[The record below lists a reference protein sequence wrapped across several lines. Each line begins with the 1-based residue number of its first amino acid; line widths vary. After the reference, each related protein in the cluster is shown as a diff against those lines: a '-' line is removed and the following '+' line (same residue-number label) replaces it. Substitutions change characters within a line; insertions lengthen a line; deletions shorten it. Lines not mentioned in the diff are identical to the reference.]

1 MTARLRDMLTEA
13 TETTPPVTLAA
24 DTWQR
29 GRRARRRARTL
40 GTAAVVAVVALLAV
54 AIPPV
59 VRTVATGPVDGGPAD
74 GGASVPADVDIPWM
88 WQATVQQDPP
98 GAAAVLFGGD
108 ASFGL
113 QGTDIFD
120 SEGKLAVVGRDGDYR
135 MLLYAGMNSITAGDD
150 VQLSPDGTRVA
161 HNYVI
166 ASDISEYG
174 GGLVITDL
182 TTGRST
188 FYPTPA
194 DGGVCCTPVAWAPD
208 GRSLLARQ
216 ISDAVGTAT
225 RLVLFDL
232 DNGNTK
238 PINAYGR
245 ADHIRTASAGAFAPD
260 GQSFVVTEG
269 TKVRLTDRT
278 SKTLWTADLGPRRYL
293 AGVGA
298 FTPDGTRITT
308 VTLDGCLDTCDTAAL
323 AARRWTFGYLDA
335 RTGKDVAGPAL
346 PPVTGLSVRALGWSR
361 GTELVA
367 LRYAPEVGAHKSARD
382 QRWNDTGWDQTSHVT
397 LVGLGP
403 DGATRTLLDPPDGVL
418 DMDIPRD
425 LLEAGRFGGP
435 SSSPSIFPARSI
447 IWYAAVPFGCLLL
460 TVGTVAWLT
469 VRAVRRSRRRWRE
482 PARAG

>member
-13 TETTPPVTLAA
+13 TETVPPVTLAA
-24 DTWQR
+24 DTWRR
-29 GRRARRRARTL
+29 GRRARRRARAL
-40 GTAAVVAVVALLAV
+40 GTAAVVAVVALLTV

-59 VRTVATGPVDGGPAD
+59 VRVVATGPAD
-74 GGASVPADVDIPWM
+74 GGASVPADLDIPWM

-98 GAAAVLFGGD
+98 GPAAVLFGGD

-135 MLLYAGMNSITAGDD
+135 MLLYAGFNGITAGEDA
-150 VQLSPDGTRVA
+150 QLSPDGTRVA
-161 HNYVI
+161 HNFVI
-166 ASDISEYG
+166 ASDIPENG

-188 FYPTPA
+188 VYPTPTPA
-194 DGGVCCTPVAWAPD
+194 DGSVCCTPVTWAPD

-216 ISDAVGTAT
+216 ISDAGGTAT

-232 DNGNTK
+232 DNGNIK
-238 PINAYGR
+238 PINEYGR
-245 ADHIRTASAGAFAPD
+245 ADHIRTASAGAVAPD

-269 TKVRLTDRT
+269 AKVRLVDRT

-298 FTPDGTRITT
+298 FTPDGTRIAT

-335 RTGKDVAGPAL
+335 RTGKEVAGPAL
-346 PPVTGLSVRALGWSR
+346 PPVTGLSVRALGWGQ

-367 LRYAPEVGAHKSARD
+367 LRYAPEVGAHKTAGD
-382 QRWNDTGWDQTSHVT
+382 QYWNDTGWDQTGHVT
-397 LVGLGP
+397 LVGLRP

-435 SSSPSIFPARSI
+435 SSRPSIFPARDI
-447 IWYAAVPFGCLLL
+447 IWYAAVPLGCLLL

-469 VRAVRRSRRRWRE
+469 VRAVRRSRRGRRE